1 MTVLS
6 PHRMPR
12 RPQPAVLG
20 IVQAGG
26 QGSRMDVLTRERA
39 KPALPFAGTHQL
51 IDFAMSNLAN
61 SGIDDVWVSV
71 QFLASSLDRHL
82 QSGRPWDLDRTR
94 GGYRRIVPEEGGG
107 GATGG
112 FSTGNADD
120 LYRIRDEIRR
130 HGAEHV
136 IVTSADSVFV
146 TDLRVLLAAHLD
158 RDATCT
164 ILTAEVDPAEAVHKM
179 VVRVGEDPSPVDGV
193 EGVVSR
199 VVTGVEYK
207 PGTTDATT
215 VATEVCVYRAEDLLA
230 LLEQIARE
238 HATGDGDDADT
249 GLGDFGEELVPRLV
263 EGGRVVAVPV
273 GSYWKDVGR
282 PEAYLAAHRDLLD
295 GRVDVFDQP
304 GWPVQTE
311 AGSLP
316 PARVRA
322 GAQIADSLVTHG
334 CDVAGTVRR
343 SVLGPCV
350 RVAAGAVVEDC
361 VVLDGVTIGPGAQL
375 ASAVLDS
382 GTVVGDGARVG
393 RLAGDDLG
401 PDDVTLV
408 GRDSVI
414 GPGVT
419 VDAGARLEP
428 GTSA

>member
-193 EGVVSR
+193 EGVASR
-199 VVTGVEYK
+199 SVTEVEYK
-207 PGTTDATT
+207 PEETEAST
-215 VATEVCVYRAEDLLA
+215 VATEVFVYRTEVLLRV
-230 LLEQIARE
+230 LEEIAGE
-238 HATGDGDDADT
+238 AGCGDGGT
-249 GLGDFGEELVPRLV
+249 GLGDFGEELLPRLV
-263 EGGRVVAVPV
+263 EDGDVIAVPI

-282 PEAYLAAHRDLLD
+282 PEAYLTAHRDLLD
-295 GRVDVFDQP
+295 GLVDVFDQP

-322 GAQIADSLVTHG
+322 GAEVADTLVGPG
-334 CDVAGTVRR
+334 CEVAGTVRR
-343 SVLGPCV
+343 SVLGPEV

-361 VVLDGVTIGPGAQL
+361 VVLDRVMIGPGAHV
-375 ASAVLDS
+375 ASAVVDS
-382 GTVVGDGARVG
+382 GTRVEAGARVG
-393 RLAGDDLG
+393 ALAGADPAG
-401 PDDVTLV
+401 EEITLV
-408 GRDSVI
+408 GRDSVVAE
-414 GPGVT
+414 GAV
-419 VDAGARLEP
+419 VAQGARLEP
-428 GTSA
+428 GTTV

>member
-1 MTVLS
+1 M
-6 PHRMPR
+6 
-12 RPQPAVLG
+12 
-20 IVQAGG
+20 
-26 QGSRMDVLTRERA
+26 
-39 KPALPFAGTHQL
+39 
-51 IDFAMSNLAN
+51 
-61 SGIDDVWVSV
+61 
-71 QFLASSLDRHL
+71 
-82 QSGRPWDLDRTR
+82 
-94 GGYRRIVPEEGGG
+94 
-107 GATGG
+107 
-112 FSTGNADD
+112 
-120 LYRIRDEIRR
+120 
-130 HGAEHV
+130 
-136 IVTSADSVFV
+136 FV

-215 VATEVCVYRAEDLLA
+215 VATEVFVYRAEDLLA

-282 PEAYLAAHRDLLD
+282 PEAYLTAHRDLLD
-295 GRVDVFDQP
+295 GLVDVFDQP

-322 GAQIADSLVTHG
+322 GAEVADTLVGPG
-334 CDVAGTVRR
+334 CEVAGTVRR
-343 SVLGPCV
+343 SVLGPEV

-361 VVLDGVTIGPGAQL
+361 VVLDRVMIGPGAHV
-375 ASAVLDS
+375 ASAVVDS
-382 GTVVGDGARVG
+382 GTRVEAGARVG
-393 RLAGDDLG
+393 ALAGADPAG
-401 PDDVTLV
+401 EEITLV
-408 GRDSVI
+408 GRDSVVAE
-414 GPGVT
+414 GAV
-419 VDAGARLEP
+419 VAQGARLEP
-428 GTSA
+428 GTTV